1 MGSCCLPLNQL
12 THPTMKTFASLIVMV
27 SSACCA
33 QINFLGAPGFPT
45 GYLGYPAFSGVPF
58 GVYGGQPTV
67 YTAET
72 VSPSIY
78 PLRTALDALNT
89 FPNYATAPG
98 FRIPGYPFSN
108 THTVI
113 STPELVG
120 GGLPIQVVP
129 APEDVFMAVN
139 VAAEETDDDEITAPG
154 LITVAEEIDE
164 LPSPPTSLFRDPI
177 PVIPAGI
184 AQATQ
189 PIFHQQLFKNPKLS
203 PFLVQYPN
211 SKLSPVL
218 QEIRGHGAI
227 VV

>member
-12 THPTMKTFASLIVMV
+12 THPTMK
-27 SSACCA
+27 
-33 QINFLGAPGFPT
+33 
-45 GYLGYPAFSGVPF
+45 
-58 GVYGGQPTV
+58 
-67 YTAET
+67 
-72 VSPSIY
+72 
-78 PLRTALDALNT
+78 
-89 FPNYATAPG
+89 
-98 FRIPGYPFSN
+98 
-108 THTVI
+108 
-113 STPELVG
+113 
-120 GGLPIQVVP
+120 VVP
-129 APEDVFMAVN
+129 AHEDVFMAVN
-139 VAAEETDDDEITAPG
+139 VASEETEDDEKTAPG

-211 SKLSPVL
+211 SKISPVL

>member
-33 QINFLGAPGFPT
+33 QINFLGVPGVPT
-45 GYLGYPAFSGVPF
+45 GYPALSVVPL
-58 GVYGGQPTV
+58 GVYGAQPTV

-89 FPNYATAPG
+89 SPNYATAPG
-98 FRIPGYPFSN
+98 FRTPGYPFSN
-108 THTVI
+108 THAVI
-113 STPELVG
+113 ATPELVG

-129 APEDVFMAVN
+129 AHGDVFMAVN
-139 VAAEETDDDEITAPG
+139 VASEETDDDEITAPG
-154 LITVAEEIDE
+154 LITVAEEINE

-189 PIFHQQLFKNPKLS
+189 PIFHQQLFK
-203 PFLVQYPN
+203 
-211 SKLSPVL
+211 
-218 QEIRGHGAI
+218 
-227 VV
+227 

>member
-27 SSACCA
+27 SIACCA
-33 QINFLGAPGFPT
+33 QINFLGVPGVPT
-45 GYLGYPAFSGVPF
+45 GYLGYPAFSR
-58 GVYGGQPTV
+58 GQPTV
-67 YTAET
+67 YAADT

-98 FRIPGYPFSN
+98 FRIPGYPFLN

-113 STPELVG
+113 TTPELVV
-120 GGLPIQVVP
+120 GGLPTQVVP
-129 APEDVFMAVN
+129 ASEDVFMAVN

-154 LITVAEEIDE
+154 LITVAEEVDE